1 MNSTTNKEKW
11 WIYLIFFLIGIISLF
26 TGFFIGRFPLFDG
39 GLLVMLLPLPICSYL
54 LHLTIK
60 YYSTEK
66 YSSTFVFLTLAAS
79 ILIFLIGLFG
89 GLLVPVEYFGP
100 FGPFFLLLIIF
111 AIGSI
116 IFKNDR
122 HKKFALTAFTISF
135 ASIFLIFG
143 AIFALGAYNHEM
155 GKGIHIQKITAIDEN
170 TPYMEIH
177 EQELEAFPGF
187 KDALNQCKESGE
199 CNHPLL
205 PDEWRSLTEFLD
217 EKDHKQRYLFT
228 ISPGMEKKLP
238 STDYDYDM
246 SPIQSKNIPGDLK
259 LIFESNNISL
269 PEIASIGYND
279 YNQNWQI
286 HERTFLFV
294 IDNPELIDN
303 LKTMK
308 IYDGDGNLEE
318 MDLITIPELNNAF
331 ESNGFSTQE
340 QYWLHR
346 YAQNWYIISNTP
358 DGGDFYIWEE
368 DGNLNVYTNENITY
382 KIWKEDGN
390 LNVYKKDVYDNP
402 KIFKVG
408 DDYYTFSLWLA

>member
-11 WIYLIFFLIGIISLF
+11 WIYLIFILVGIISLF
-26 TGFFIGRFPLFDG
+26 TGFFIGLG

-54 LHLTIK
+54 LYLSIK
-60 YYSTEK
+60 YYGIEK
-66 YSSTFVFLTLAAS
+66 YPSIFVFVALAAS

-89 GLLVPVEYFGP
+89 GLLVPVEYFGS
-100 FGPFFLLLIIF
+100 FGPFFLLLILF

-135 ASIFLIFG
+135 ATIFLIFG
-143 AIFALGAYNHEM
+143 AIFALSAYNHEM
-155 GKGIHIQKITAIDEN
+155 AKGIDIQKITAIDEN

-187 KDALNQCKESGE
+187 KAALNQCREFEE

-205 PDEWRSLTEFLD
+205 PDEWRSVREFLD
-217 EKDHKQRYLFT
+217 EKNHRQRYLFT
-228 ISPGMEKKLP
+228 ISPGMENKLP
-238 STDYDYDM
+238 GTDFDHDM
-246 SPIQSKNIPGDLK
+246 SPIQSENIPGDLK
-259 LIFESNNISL
+259 LIFESNNIYL
-269 PEIASIGYND
+269 TEISSIGYND
-279 YNQNWQI
+279 YNQNWRI
-286 HERTFLFV
+286 HERSFLFV
-294 IDNPELIDN
+294 IDNPELIDK
-303 LKTMK
+303 LKTMM

-331 ESNGFSTQE
+331 ESNGFSIQE

-346 YAQNWYIISNTP
+346 YAENWYIIPDTS

-382 KIWKEDGN
+382 EIWKEDGN
-390 LNVYKKDVYDNP
+390 LNVHKKDVYDNP

-408 DDYYTFSLWLA
+408 DDYYTFSFYLA

>member
-1 MNSTTNKEKW
+1 MNNTINKEKW
-11 WIYLIFFLIGIISLF
+11 WIYLIFFLIGLASLF

-60 YYSTEK
+60 SYSTEK
-66 YSSTFVFLTLAAS
+66 YSSNFVFVALAAS

-135 ASIFLIFG
+135 AAIFLIFG
-143 AIFALGAYNHEM
+143 AILALGAYNHEM

-187 KDALNQCKESGE
+187 KEVLNQCKEFGE

-205 PDEWRSLTEFLD
+205 PDEWRGVREFLD
-217 EKDHKQRYLFT
+217 EKNHRQRYLFT
-228 ISPGMEKKLP
+228 ISSGMENKLP
-238 STDYDYDM
+238 STVYDYDM

-269 PEIASIGYND
+269 PEISSIGYND
-279 YNQNWQI
+279 YNQNWRI
-286 HERTFLFV
+286 HERSFLFV
-294 IDNPELIDN
+294 IDNPELNDK

-308 IYDGDGNLEE
+308 VYDGDGNLEE
-318 MDLITIPELNNAF
+318 VDLITIPELNNAF
-331 ESNGFSTQE
+331 ESNGFSICE
-340 QYWLHR
+340 QYWMHR
-346 YAQNWYIISNTP
+346 YAENWYIIP
-358 DGGDFYIWEE
+358 DTGDEEDFYIWEE

-382 KIWKEDGN
+382 EIWKEDGN
-390 LNVYKKDVYDNP
+390 LNVYKKDAYDNP
-402 KIFKVG
+402 KIYNIE
-408 DDYYTFSLWLA
+408 DDYYTFSFSQA